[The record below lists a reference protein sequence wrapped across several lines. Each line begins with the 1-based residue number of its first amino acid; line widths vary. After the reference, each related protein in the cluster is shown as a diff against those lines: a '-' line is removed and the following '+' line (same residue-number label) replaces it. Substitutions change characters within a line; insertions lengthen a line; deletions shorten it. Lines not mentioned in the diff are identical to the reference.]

1 MGEDR
6 FQSSEQ
12 LQHEL
17 EQLEGR
23 DLHLW
28 SIALLVCIVL
38 AAGLC
43 ALIAP
48 KLMWNVGQLRLDAA
62 YLPQIFFGF
71 ITLIVLFNAYV
82 LEQRRMLRRA
92 RREITHQLLR
102 ANTAEQL
109 AQVDPLTETYNRRFL
124 HDLLR
129 KEISRAQRTH
139 NNLSLAMIDVNDF
152 KSINTKFGHVIGDGL
167 LRDVATILKSTFRAA
182 DSVIRYGGD
191 EFLVIMTE
199 TDTEQAAIAIAR
211 LQKNVERWN
220 AGKHVADWTLK
231 LSCGFETYQD
241 GMQVEDLIT
250 AADQKMYVEKD
261 AGVAVE

>member
-6 FQSSEQ
+6 FQSSEH

-28 SIALLVCIVL
+28 SIALLIGVIL

-48 KLMWNVGQLRLDAA
+48 KLMWNVGQLRLEAA

-102 ANTAEQL
+102 ASTAEQM
-109 AQVDPLTETYNRRFL
+109 AQIDPLTETYNRRFL
-124 HDLLR
+124 HDLVR

-139 NNLSLAMIDVNDF
+139 SKLSLAMIDVNDF
-152 KSINTKFGHVIGDGL
+152 KCINTKFGHVMGDGL
-167 LRDVATILKSTFRAA
+167 LRDVANILKSTFRAA

-199 TDTEQAAIAIAR
+199 TDSEQAAIAIAR

-220 AGKHVADWTLK
+220 ERKQVAGWSLY

-241 GMQVEDLIT
+241 GMNIEDLIS
-250 AADQKMYVEKD
+250 AADQKMYAEKPER
-261 AGVAVE
+261 VVQ